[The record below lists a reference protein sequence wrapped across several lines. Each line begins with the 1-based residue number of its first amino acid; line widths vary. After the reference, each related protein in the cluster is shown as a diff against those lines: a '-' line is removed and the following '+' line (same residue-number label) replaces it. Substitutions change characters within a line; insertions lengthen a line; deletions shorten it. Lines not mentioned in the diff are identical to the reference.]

1 MSIIEQDKNL
11 QSVEGLQ
18 PEIEMVKPEFL
29 NDPERSQK
37 IDELLSRGVE
47 EVYPTPKE
55 FRKELLSGR
64 RLTVYM
70 GIDPTAPELH
80 VGHMSQLRK
89 MERFQDLGHHTVLL
103 IGDFTAKIGD
113 PTDKKASRQR
123 LTTEQVLSNADTYI
137 EQASKIINFSKDS
150 INPVEVR
157 YNSEWLSKLNF
168 EGVLELAANFTVQQM
183 LERSMFQKRIAEQK
197 PINLI
202 EFLYPLMQGYD
213 SVALKT
219 DVELG
224 GSDQIFNMLLGR
236 ELSKRANIDKF
247 VLAGKLLVD
256 PSGKKIGKTEGNM
269 VTLVDSPA
277 VMYQKVM
284 LWGDEITPHALE
296 LCSKMPMKQV
306 WDIEDKMKSGEISGL
321 DAKKILAKT
330 LVTEL
335 YSEEDA
341 KEAGKIFEDLRTKN
355 VEEKDIEVFDYDK
368 NLKTDTTFVDV
379 LLQSGLAKSKSDA
392 RRLIDQNGVKID
404 GVKITSDFEMI
415 NFCGSVIQVGK
426 SNYRKINLLNQG

>member
-1 MSIIEQDKNL
+1 MNNIEQDKNL
-11 QSVEGLQ
+11 QQVEGLQ
-18 PEIEMVKPEFL
+18 AEKEMVKPEFL
-29 NDPERSQK
+29 NDPERINK
-37 IDELLSRGVE
+37 IDELLNRGVE
-47 EVYPTPKE
+47 EIYPTYEE
-55 FRKELLSGR
+55 FRNELLSGK

-89 MERFQDLGHHTVLL
+89 MERFQNLGHHVVLL
-103 IGDFTAKIGD
+103 IGDFTARIGD

-123 LTTEQVLSNADTYI
+123 LTNEQVTANATTYI
-137 EQASKIINFSKDS
+137 EQASKIINFSKES
-150 INPVEVR
+150 TNPVEIR
-157 YNSEWLSKLNF
+157 YNSEWLSKLDF

-236 ELSKRANIDKF
+236 ELSNRININKF
-247 VLAGKLLVD
+247 VIAGKLLVD

-269 VTLVDSPA
+269 VTLVDKPA
-277 VMYQKVM
+277 TMYQKVM
-284 LWGDEITPHALE
+284 LWGDQITPHALE
-296 LCSKMPMKQV
+296 LCSKLPMEQV
-306 WDIEDKMKSGEISGL
+306 QEIEKKMNNGELSGL

-330 LVTEL
+330 IVEEL
-335 YSEEDA
+335 YSKEEA
-341 KEAGKIFEDLRTKN
+341 QEAAKIFEALRTQN
-355 VEEKDIEVFDYDK
+355 VEEQNIQVFDYNK
-368 NLKTDTTFVDV
+368 NLNTNTTFVDI
-379 LLQSGLAKSKSDA
+379 LLESKLAKSKSEA
-392 RRLIDQNGVKID
+392 RRLIEQGGVTID
-404 GVKITSDFEMI
+404 GVKITSNFDMV
-415 NFCGSVIQVGK
+415 NFCGNIVKVGK
-426 SNYRKINLLNQG
+426 SNYRKINLTD